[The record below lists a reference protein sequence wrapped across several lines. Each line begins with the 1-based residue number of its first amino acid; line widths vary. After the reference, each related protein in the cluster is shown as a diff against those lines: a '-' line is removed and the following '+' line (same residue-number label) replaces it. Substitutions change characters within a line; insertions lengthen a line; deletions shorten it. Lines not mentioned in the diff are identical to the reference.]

1 MRLGRWPFY
10 ITGFIRALRSDTRF
24 FPREFS
30 GMSIFYKTRAT
41 LLPIFAV
48 RTLKIPVRM
57 RTILSLFLFFAS
69 LLYTHAIAQGDCDI
83 PLAQK
88 DLAPNNVRARITTGG
103 GLWFDGSVGRYVAPK
118 VPPGQIEVSA
128 IFAGGLWIGGLDES
142 GNLKLAA
149 QTYGRASGASDYFP
163 GPIAAGENPPTNSST
178 CWDWDQF
185 FEINQDLIAQH
196 IADFEDNGVIDGPV
210 PEEISGWP
218 ARGNE
223 SFSSV
228 HFFDLPDA
236 DLAPF
241 FDRNENGLYEAELGD
256 YPIALGEQ
264 SEWWVF
270 NDAGNVHTDSE
281 GDILNMEVHA
291 NAFSFSSDTAAYL
304 DNTTFYEFDLIYKG
318 DEPIQSTY
326 VGLWT
331 DPDLGCFTDDYVG
344 CNPGERMSYVYN
356 GEEEDTTPC
365 PTGVSSY
372 GEEVPVLAIKVL
384 RALQAEDGSEAP
396 FAAFTYYLK
405 SSSIP
410 PGTVAQTDPDSPEEY
425 YNYLSGKWKDGTPFS
440 QGGNAYDPDAPA
452 YPFAFDGSEVDGVPW
467 TECSANTEP
476 EDRRMLMS
484 FGPLTLM
491 PGEVRKFAFA
501 VVWKADQEYPCP
513 DLSLIT
519 EDAKAV
525 EAFYFEQYGEEVP
538 TAISAPATRHQVRVS
553 PNPMSHHTIIELEG
567 SDAKIRSA
575 QLFTLQGQLLR
586 QYHSVNQAALRIDRA
601 SLSSGLYLYRLQTD
615 NGEMLAGK
623 LLVH

>member
-1 MRLGRWPFY
+1 M
-10 ITGFIRALRSDTRF
+10 
-24 FPREFS
+24 
-30 GMSIFYKTRAT
+30 
-41 LLPIFAV
+41 
-48 RTLKIPVRM
+48 
-57 RTILSLFLFFAS
+57 
-69 LLYTHAIAQGDCDI
+69 
-83 PLAQK
+83 
-88 DLAPNNVRARITTGG
+88 
-103 GLWFDGSVGRYVAPK
+103 
-118 VPPGQIEVSA
+118 
-128 IFAGGLWIGGLDES
+128 
-142 GNLKLAA
+142 
-149 QTYGRASGASDYFP
+149 
-163 GPIAAGENPPTNSST
+163 
-178 CWDWDQF
+178 
-185 FEINQDLIAQH
+185 
-196 IADFEDNGVIDGPV
+196 
-210 PEEISGWP
+210 GWP

-228 HFFDLPDA
+228 HAFDLPDA

-264 SEWWVF
+264 SEWWVC

-281 GDILNMEVHA
+281 GDIVNMEIHA
-291 NAFSFSSDTAAYL
+291 NAFSFSGDTAAYL
-304 DNTTFYEFDLIYKG
+304 DHTTFYEFDLIYKG
-318 DEPIQSTY
+318 DEPLQSTY

-331 DPDLGCFTDDYVG
+331 DPDLGCHTDDYVG

-356 GEEEDTTPC
+356 GNAEDATPC
-365 PTGVSSY
+365 PGGVDSY

-396 FAAFTYYLK
+396 FAAFTYYLNP
-405 SSSIP
+405 SSVP
-410 PGTVAQTDPDSPEEY
+410 PATTAQIDPDSPEEY

-501 VVWKADQEYPCP
+501 VVWKADQAYPCP

-525 EAFYFEQYGEEVP
+525 EEFYFEQYGEEVP
-538 TAISAPATRHQVRVS
+538 TAVSAPVVRYQVRVS
-553 PNPMSHHTIIELEG
+553 PNPMSDQAIIELEG
-567 SDAKIRSA
+567 GDAKIRSA
-575 QLFTLQGQLLR
+575 QLYTLQGQLLR
-586 QYHSVNQAALRIDRA
+586 QYDNVNQAAIQIDRA
-601 SLSSGLYLYRLQTD
+601 DLSSGLYLYRLQADDGTIR
-615 NGEMLAGK
+615 AGK
-623 LLVH
+623 LLAR